1 MVYLSRPE
9 TTIIN
14 AQQTYLNNVVGVY
27 NEKQF
32 RLQQHLIENHVQ
44 NDMWQLP
51 PKDKKRVQY
60 ITRKEWP
67 SQSLTEKNRWIKEK
81 SRSPMFSLQIV
92 LILMLFYYN
101 QFFEIVLFYL
111 LRTFYYLFDFNV
123 FIFVEYCPIIQ

>member
-44 NDMWQLP
+44 NDM
-51 PKDKKRVQY
+51 
-60 ITRKEWP
+60 
-67 SQSLTEKNRWIKEK
+67 
-81 SRSPMFSLQIV
+81 
-92 LILMLFYYN
+92 
-101 QFFEIVLFYL
+101 
-111 LRTFYYLFDFNV
+111 
-123 FIFVEYCPIIQ
+123 